1 MRPRSIRFDR
11 LAVLTVLLAT
21 LALGF
26 GSCGDDRPPVS
37 PTAEAEAPCPPEVDM
52 SRAMLTPEE
61 AASLKQRVA
70 GSIVLTGGH
79 LGKHKPCGC
88 TQPQMGGVE
97 RLAALYDRL
106 AERAGGNVL
115 GLALGWVLA
124 GNGEPQEE
132 AKAEFIREVFTTLGF
147 RGLLLGDTDMTVPA
161 MTADFGGGGPG
172 TPVPPINV
180 VLGERSDLVG
190 RSSVLDALLR
200 NRRVRVATV
209 LDPAAPAARSLKLQE
224 LALEVLGITT
234 AFNQMKPD
242 PDALWIV
249 AARLFERE
257 QYDALRTALK
267 GQGPAIIVDLSG
279 AMWGQEVTEPQP
291 IDKNLSLLVSVDDK
305 GKGAGVLDILVD
317 ERGRQSIRY
326 RHYRLRPA
334 YDEMESK
341 SRPLVEET
349 LGFYLDTVSERN
361 YLDTFPTTAPSSE
374 ATYVGKFRCIACHQA
389 IYDDYEKTSHAH
401 ALGTLEKINYA
412 RDPECIRCHVVGW
425 QRLPSAGSVDA
436 WFREPSGFVNPDKT
450 RHLGGVGCEVCHG
463 PGSLHVANPIEY
475 RMFSSKDGITAWKRR
490 CMTCHDADNSPNFV
504 THEDWY
510 FEMVN
515 HHEVPTDVRT
525 PMKQK

>member
-1 MRPRSIRFDR
+1 MRLRSPAIRR
-11 LAVLTVLLAT
+11 LASACVLFGT

-26 GSCGDDRPPVS
+26 AACGEDRPP
-37 PTAEAEAPCPPEVDM
+37 APPPPADAAACPPEVDL
-52 SRAMLTPEE
+52 SGVALTDEE
-61 AASLKQRVA
+61 AQALDQRVA
-70 GSIVLTGGH
+70 ASILLTGGH

-106 AERAGGNVL
+106 AQRSAGPVL

-132 AKAEFIREVFTTLGF
+132 AKAEFIREVFNTLGF
-147 RGLLLGDTDMTVPA
+147 RGLLLGGPDMSVPA
-161 MTADFGGGGPG
+161 MSADYGGGGAQ

-190 RSSVLDALLR
+190 RSNVLDALLR
-200 NRRVRVATV
+200 NRRIRVATV
-209 LDPAAPAARSLKLQE
+209 LDPSAPAAKSLKLQG
-224 LALEVLGITT
+224 LALEVLGLTT

-249 AARLFERE
+249 AARLFDKE

-279 AMWGQEVTEPQP
+279 GFLGQEVVDPQP
-291 IDKNLSLLVSVDDK
+291 IDKDLSLLVSIDDK

-326 RHYRLRPA
+326 RHYKLRPA
-334 YDEMESK
+334 YEDMESA
-341 SRPLVEET
+341 SRDLVQET
-349 LGFYLDTVSERN
+349 LRLYLETVRERG
-361 YLDTFPTTAPSSE
+361 YVDTFPTTAPSSE
-374 ATYVGKFRCIACHQA
+374 ATYVGKFKCIECHLE
-389 IYDDYEKTSHAH
+389 IYRDFEKTSHAH
-401 ALGTLEKINYA
+401 AIETLEEINYA
-412 RDPECIRCHVVGW
+412 WDPECVRCHVVGW

-436 WFREPSGFVNPDKT
+436 WFREPTGFVNVDKT

-463 PGSLHVANPIEY
+463 PGSLHVEDPATH
-475 RMFSSKDGITAWKRR
+475 RLFASKDGIEAWKGR
-490 CMTCHDADNSPNFV
+490 CMTCHDPDNSPGFV
-504 THEDWY
+504 THQDWY
-510 FEMVN
+510 FQAVN
-515 HHEVPTDVRT
+515 HHNVPTDVRT
-525 PMKQK
+525 STKQK